1 MSTLFPVEIIVSE
14 LSSYVSESTAEI
26 RRVLMGINVRCDNNQ
41 VEEGYGS

>member
-1 MSTLFPVEIIVSE
+1 MSE
-14 LSSYVSESTAEI
+14 LSSYVSESTASVTAEI